1 MRARFALGVVA
12 ALSAVGPWLV
22 GPGAAVAAENKDAVA
37 VIIGNK
43 AYENRDVPE
52 VTFAHNDADAIRR
65 YVTDILGFRERNV
78 IDLRD
83 ATQAEIEGA
92 FGNERSHKGDLWRLV
107 REGRSDVVVYYSGH
121 GMPGLSD
128 GQGYLLPSNAAPARV
143 EINGYPLEVL
153 YANLA
158 KLNARS
164 VLVLLDACFSGAS
177 HAGTLVPAG
186 SGITVAP
193 KGAAAPQGLTVLTAA
208 GADQIASWDLEAGH
222 GLFTEHLLR
231 GVYGTADSPEF
242 AGDGD
247 GRVTAGELKRY
258 LDEEMTYAARRA
270 FGREQDAS
278 FEGDAGRVLAAFPPD
293 RPPIRPGET
302 AVAAVVAPPRPEA
315 PAVTD
320 EAVGVYPE
328 TFRDCAECPEMVV
341 IPPGEFVMGSPESE
355 TTREGVPK
363 EYAKWGRPRHTV
375 RIGRPFALGKYE
387 VTRGE
392 FAAFVRESGH
402 QANRCFAFTGGDW
415 KPDAS
420 KSWRDPGYRQ
430 TDHDPVACV
439 SWDDAEAYLG
449 WLSRETG
456 KTYRFGERIGM
467 GVRGAGGDDDGAVL
481 GRER

>member
-1 MRARFALGVVA
+1 MRARLAFGVVA
-12 ALSAVGPWLV
+12 ALAAGMWLV
-22 GPGAAVAAENKDAVA
+22 GQGAAVAAENKDAVA

-52 VTFAHNDADAIRR
+52 VSFAHNDADAVRR
-65 YVTDILGFRERNV
+65 YVTDILGFRERNI

-164 VLVLLDACFSGAS
+164 VLVLLDACFSGTS
-177 HAGTLVPAG
+177 HAGPLVPAG

-193 KGAAAPQGLTVLTAA
+193 KGAAPPRGITVLTAA

-247 GRVTAGELKRY
+247 GRVTAAELKHY

-278 FEGDAGRVLAAFPPD
+278 FEGDGARVLSAFPPD
-293 RPPIRPGET
+293 RPPMRPRVT
-302 AVAAVVAPPRPEA
+302 AVSAAVAPPEPEA
-315 PAVTD
+315 PAVETAQSASMSFE
-320 EAVGVYPE
+320 EADALVRREAETSGRTASDSDTAGLVLPNGTPAQRYDFARALFRLGDYKEAERAFRAFLTAHPE
-328 TFRDCAECPEMVV
+328 DTRASNAQYWL
-341 IPPGEFVMGSPESE
+341 GEID
-355 TTREGVPK
+355 
-363 EYAKWGRPRHTV
+363 YV
-375 RIGRPFALGKYE
+375 RADYE
-387 VTRGE
+387 
-392 FAAFVRESGH
+392 AAAR
-402 QANRCFAFTGGDW
+402 AFLKG
-415 KPDAS
+415 
-420 KSWRDPGYRQ
+420 
-430 TDHDPVACV
+430 
-439 SWDDAEAYLG
+439 
-449 WLSRETG
+449 
-456 KTYRFGERIGM
+456 
-467 GVRGAGGDDDGAVL
+467 
-481 GRER
+481 